1 MHLGNRLAGLWT
13 RDNGTNSDVGGA
25 VDEQSS
31 SAVDG
36 NGLVKAISQPFDA
49 SSNDVALAGAEPI
62 HRTYVPPVSRE
73 RLYDSSLDETIWQQ
87 GLVQNFEFEN
97 WWRSGGREES
107 LSGDTRFEY
116 GE

>member
-1 MHLGNRLAGLWT
+1 L
-13 RDNGTNSDVGGA
+13 TNCDAAGA
-25 VDEQSS
+25 VDEQTS

-36 NGLVKAISQPFDA
+36 NGLVKAISQVFDA
-49 SSNDVALAGAEPI
+49 TTNDVAIAGVEPI
-62 HRTYVPPVSRE
+62 RRTYEPPVSRD
-73 RLYDSSLDETIWQQ
+73 RLYDPTLDETIWQQ

-107 LSGDTRFEY
+107 LPGGTSSEY